1 MAKLG
6 KFVECGG
13 DSQMN
18 KRQKKKQFKKLY
30 GMNPK
35 QYQQAMQLTSLE
47 EPLKK
52 IMDSETTT
60 LADLGSCL
68 GRIKEG
74 LQKSVSALGKLSC
87 EAFCFCLEELGREL
101 KKRRQK

>member
-1 MAKLG
+1 
-6 KFVECGG
+6 
-13 DSQMN
+13 MN
-18 KRQKKKQFKKLY
+18 KRQKKKRFKKLY

-52 IMDSETTT
+52 LWIQKQ
-60 LADLGSCL
+60 LHLQIWGSCL
-68 GRIKEG
+68 ERIKEG
-74 LQKSVSALGKLSC
+74 LQKSVSALGKLSY